1 MPGSFRNTQQCLSLS
16 QNSSSNLFELLELSL
31 VVLLRKTSD
40 ILNVSCL
47 DPKEKIPLAFSA
59 SSRGRPAY
67 LITKEMIEQLRE
79 TSLNWISIGTCLG
92 ISNHRQ
98 PQLQL

>member
-1 MPGSFRNTQQCLSLS
+1 MLIAISLS

-31 VVLLRKTSD
+31 VVLLRKTLD

-47 DPKEKIPLAFSA
+47 CPKIPLAFSA
-59 SSRGRPAY
+59 SSGGRPAY
-67 LITKEMIEQLRE
+67 IITKEMIEQLRE

-98 PQLQL
+98 PKLQL

>member
-1 MPGSFRNTQQCLSLS
+1 MLIAISLS

-47 DPKEKIPLAFSA
+47 CPKEKIPLAFSA
-59 SSRGRPAY
+59 SSGGRPAY
-67 LITKEMIEQLRE
+67 IITKEMIEQLRE

-98 PQLQL
+98 PKFQL

>member
-1 MPGSFRNTQQCLSLS
+1 MLIAISLS

-47 DPKEKIPLAFSA
+47 CLKEKFHWH
-59 SSRGRPAY
+59 
-67 LITKEMIEQLRE
+67 
-79 TSLNWISIGTCLG
+79 SLQVQEGDRRTL
-92 ISNHRQ
+92 
-98 PQLQL
+98 LQRK

>member
-1 MPGSFRNTQQCLSLS
+1 MLIAVSLS

-47 DPKEKIPLAFSA
+47 CPKKKIPLAFSA
-59 SSRGRPAY
+59 SSGGRPAY
-67 LITKEMIEQLRE
+67 IITKEMIEQLRE
-79 TSLNWISIGTCLG
+79 TSLNWISMETCLG
-92 ISNHRQ
+92 IFNHRQ
-98 PQLQL
+98 AKYQL